1 VGRGHLPGE
10 FEQVVLLTLAG
21 FDGEVRG
28 RDVYEA
34 LVHSTGRDVSV
45 AAVHITLGRLEEKGW
60 ATCRTSQ
67 PEPGRG
73 GKPRRHYA
81 LSEAGAAVLT
91 EIRRQLD
98 GLWEAAQANPLIGRS
113 SGR

>member
-1 VGRGHLPGE
+1 MGRGHLPGE

-67 PEPGRG
+67 PAPGRG
-73 GKPRRHYA
+73 GKHRRHYA
-81 LSEAGAAVLT
+81 LSEAGAAALT

>member
-1 VGRGHLPGE
+1 MGRGNLPGE
-10 FEQVVLLTLAG
+10 FEQVVLLALAG

-34 LVHSTGRDVSV
+34 LVQSTGRDVSV

-81 LSEAGAAVLT
+81 LSETGATVLT
-91 EIRRQLD
+91 EIRRQLE
-98 GLWEAAQANPLIGRS
+98 GLWEAARAHPLIGGS
-113 SGR
+113 SGP